1 MIENWNQMNSL
12 LDLLHSKVLTL
23 SLGDKAPWKLEGRF
37 LFTII
42 SLSKV
47 LISWLVL
54 HVLVLRRDGGTF
66 VDPL

>member
-1 MIENWNQMNSL
+1 MIENWSQMNSL

-23 SLGDKAPWKLEGRF
+23 YLGDKAPWKLELRF

-42 SLSKV
+42 SLV
-47 LISWLVL
+47 ISWLVL
-54 HVLVLRRDGGTF
+54 HAPVLRRDGGTF